1 MTPEELAGRLTEM
14 FRGQAQAASDDQRAS
29 VRRWQGRDRF
39 YRQVQRAAAQE
50 AGASEEA
57 QDVMENLIALAQPL
71 QDNVVLWRGI
81 RSLDDTFGVPADRLD
96 DLIGG
101 RRASAQFFATSVDRR
116 VVEREF
122 TEPATSPAL
131 LRVQARRGT
140 HAVWVP
146 PLGDEENAGQMELLF
161 LPAVFVRILNV
172 DRSGEMPMVFV
183 EVSDG

>member
-1 MTPEELAGRLTEM
+1 M
-14 FRGQAQAASDDQRAS
+14 FRGQAEVANDEHRAS

-39 YRQVQRAAAQE
+39 YRQVQRAAAQVV
-50 AGASEEA
+50 GASEEA
-57 QDVMENLIALAQPL
+57 QDVMEDLIALAQPL
-71 QDNVVLWRGI
+71 QDDVVVWRGV
-81 RSLDDTFGVPADRLD
+81 RSVDDTFGVPAERLD

-101 RRASAQFFATSVDRR
+101 RRASAQFLATSADRGI
-116 VVEREF
+116 VEREF

-140 HAVWVP
+140 HAVWVL

-161 LPAVFVRILNV
+161 LPTALVRILDV

-183 EVSDG
+183 EVNHGYVHR